1 MMIYRYTY
9 PLQSLGDNWLIK
21 TIIASLAALVSSDPQ
36 LIVLVIF
43 LVFLDTITGMIA
55 AAKRKERITSKRLTM
70 TTVKLIEYY
79 LLAAASLAVGNSF
92 GILSWLPSTMFL
104 YIALTELFSIFEN
117 VSQTNEKLR
126 AYLEKIKKKINVLDD
141 DAAGE

>member
-1 MMIYRYTY
+1 MIYRYTY

-21 TIIASLAALVSSDPQ
+21 TIVASLGALISSDPQ

-43 LVFLDTITGMIA
+43 LVILDTITGMIA
-55 AAKRKERITSKRLTM
+55 AAKRKDKITSKRLSM
-70 TTVKLIEYY
+70 MTVKLIEYY

-92 GILSWLPSTMFL
+92 ALLSWLPSTVFL

-117 VSQTNEKLR
+117 VSQTNEKLKG
-126 AYLEKIKKKINVLDD
+126 YLEKIKKKINVIDD
-141 DAAGE
+141 EEGE

>member
-21 TIIASLAALVSSDPQ
+21 TIVASLGALISSDPQ

-43 LVFLDTITGMIA
+43 LVILDTITGMIA
-55 AAKRKERITSKRLTM
+55 AAKRKDKITSKRLSM
-70 TTVKLIEYY
+70 MTVKLIEYY

-92 GILSWLPSTMFL
+92 ALLSWLPSTVFL

-117 VSQTNEKLR
+117 VSQTNEKLKG
-126 AYLEKIKKKINVLDD
+126 YLEKIKKKINVIDD
-141 DAAGE
+141 DEAE